1 MSKPVERG
9 KRGRGSKRKKK
20 GEAAM
25 SPERRNG
32 KIKSQERKL
41 SSADYKEMRKELIRH
56 DREKLGLDEKTAKK
70 WASRTIEILKE
81 VEMET

>member
-9 KRGRGSKRKKK
+9 KGGGRRRRKKK

-32 KIKSQERKL
+32 KTKSQERKL
-41 SSADYKEMRKELIRH
+41 SSVDYKEMRKELIRN
-56 DREKLGLDEKTAKK
+56 DKEKLGLDEETAKK
-70 WASRTIEILKE
+70 WASKTIEILKE